1 MPVFTL
7 YTNES
12 VCCCLLCDRFA
23 HPHSFYRFSD
33 DSDLVNPVTSR
44 AASFW
49 IFVVLLSLVQS
60 NRPIQLTH
68 ILQ

>member
-7 YTNES
+7 HMKES
-12 VCCCLLCDRFA
+12 SFSCLLCDRVT
-23 HPHSFYRFSD
+23 HPHYLYMFSND
-33 DSDLVNPVTSR
+33 TDLFNPVISR

-49 IFVVLLSLVQS
+49 IFCNVTEYC
-60 NRPIQLTH
+60 PIQLTH